1 MKENW
6 NYEKNKKKLPRTF
19 YSTFFPFLVFLSA
32 HDSNNIFVDDAQLQ
46 CTLCHRPLVVG
57 FHMFTF
63 LWQCEHH
70 KCNICFVDTKFH
82 AYPYRNLLVFFVQY
96 FVIVHDV
103 HIHTHVACGCYFSDF
118 VSILFKHKSFIT
130 HFLLWSSW
138 FSIRCKKCWTPILLT
153 SNKMQ
158 LKNAYSLFSK
168 LQMYHNHFRFVTYV
182 VQHSWDD
189 LKTIHSIYLDFVPE
203 VFNKQIKI
211 LKTTTTLRVHHE
223 VDRNSTTVQFF
234 QPLLNISGSFVD
246 KLLNTGN
253 FFDRNIGF
261 WRCFC
266 CSEIISIKFVFN
278 RFILE
283 LKFDSQTMR
292 IKAKAPEKM
301 EFDAIQTEMI
311 YQFEA
316 TSPLLFSPKI
326 WWK

>member
-1 MKENW
+1 M
-6 NYEKNKKKLPRTF
+6 
-19 YSTFFPFLVFLSA
+19 
-32 HDSNNIFVDDAQLQ
+32 
-46 CTLCHRPLVVG
+46 
-57 FHMFTF
+57 
-63 LWQCEHH
+63 
-70 KCNICFVDTKFH
+70 
-82 AYPYRNLLVFFVQY
+82 
-96 FVIVHDV
+96 
-103 HIHTHVACGCYFSDF
+103 
-118 VSILFKHKSFIT
+118 
-130 HFLLWSSW
+130 
-138 FSIRCKKCWTPILLT
+138 
-153 SNKMQ
+153 
-158 LKNAYSLFSK
+158 
-168 LQMYHNHFRFVTYV
+168 
-182 VQHSWDD
+182 
-189 LKTIHSIYLDFVPE
+189 PE

-234 QPLLNISGSFVD
+234 QPLLNISGFSVD

-261 WRCFC
+261 WKCFC

-292 IKAKAPEKM
+292 IRARTPEKM

-326 WWK
+326 

>member
-1 MKENW
+1 MHS
-6 NYEKNKKKLPRTF
+6 
-19 YSTFFPFLVFLSA
+19 YSVHFA
-32 HDSNNIFVDDAQLQ
+32 
-46 CTLCHRPLVVG
+46 
-57 FHMFTF
+57 
-63 LWQCEHH
+63 
-70 KCNICFVDTKFH
+70 
-82 AYPYRNLLVFFVQY
+82 
-96 FVIVHDV
+96 IV
-103 HIHTHVACGCYFSDF
+103 
-118 VSILFKHKSFIT
+118 
-130 HFLLWSSW
+130 LWSSVFICLH
-138 FSIRCKKCWTPILLT
+138 FSDNVNITNVIYVLSTQSFMLTLTETYSFSLFNTLSSCTMYTYTHTSLADAIFRISLVFYSNTRVLLHISFCEAHDFPFVVRSVGLRIAILLT

-266 CSEIISIKFVFN
+266 CNEIISIKFVFN